1 MVSRIISGD
10 ITGIVDKVV
19 SGARGAMID
28 IVLVVAGG
36 IATLAALLTA
46 ILVSAAETAP
56 ARRPRM
62 ESSRLPEMID

>member
-1 MVSRIISGD
+1 
-10 ITGIVDKVV
+10 
-19 SGARGAMID
+19 MID

-36 IATLAALLTA
+36 IATLAALLTV